1 MAVYAEFNF
10 IDMAYAY
17 VLPTGSTV
25 NTLNRKQPI
34 GFKLAQ
40 GIRDFTTTVLAPGQ
54 QWQADWFVS
63 RSTGIV
69 MLANV
74 PTGGEYSVYVDAL
87 GDASSL
93 CSKSSKNYDSMK
105 CSSNR
110 YLTIKNTGTVS
121 IEIYGLAALSF

>member
-1 MAVYAEFNF
+1 
-10 IDMAYAY
+10 
-17 VLPTGSTV
+17 
-25 NTLNRKQPI
+25 
-34 GFKLAQ
+34 
-40 GIRDFTTTVLAPGQ
+40 
-54 QWQADWFVS
+54 
-63 RSTGIV
+63 

-74 PTGGEYSVYVDAL
+74 PTGGEYSIYVDAL